1 LSVAAVALGALS
13 MPAAGPLAAEPGAL
27 MVIVDGSGSMEG
39 MLERKGRQSKISLV
53 RDSLLEALA
62 QAGSQ
67 TRIGLAAFGHRTG
80 GCNDVEIIRA
90 PERPDVE
97 RAMAPLAR
105 IKPRGKGALVHALR
119 EAAKQLPE
127 SASPRTLLLIHDGA
141 DNCQQDVCAA
151 GAELGAAGIT
161 VHVVSLGLPAD
172 EFSKIACLPQATG
185 GRHFK
190 VDSSEQVSPAIGEA
204 MRAASSEIAAIGLA
218 PAAPGGMSG
227 SNWATSVTPPAPVPA
242 TRQAVLNLTA
252 LTAPGSEPLGA
263 PLHWEVFR
271 ADDADAVLFDAWAT
285 NPVVPVAPGRYV
297 VTASSELVSA
307 SQSVTVP
314 DGRPTLVPI
323 VLGAGAMRVR
333 VTAQKTNAALGDAVI
348 TIASAEAAPLA
359 VFKAAEA
366 AALLPPG
373 RFRVS
378 AELGLVRSE
387 QTVAMAAGRPA
398 FVDIALNVGRLQI
411 TAGAAASEPAL
422 FIVMEDDPPRGRR
435 EVARSAATQAEFAL
449 PPGTYYVIARQGSSE
464 ARERLEIGSGDVVRR
479 TLTSATGR
487 LGFGSGAPGSTAPEE
502 RSAEVRAGDPA
513 PVKRRAE

>member
-1 LSVAAVALGALS
+1 VAAD
-13 MPAAGPLAAEPGAL
+13 GAL

-39 MLERKGRQSKISLV
+39 LIEKKGRQSKIALV

-67 TRIGLAAFGHRTG
+67 TRIGLAAFGHRNG
-80 GCNDVEIIRA
+80 GCSDVEIIRA

-97 RAMAPLAR
+97 RAVAPLAR

-127 SASPRTLLLIHDGA
+127 AASPRSLLLIHDGA

-172 EFSKIACLPQATG
+172 ELAKMTCLPQATG

-190 VDSSEQVSPAIGEA
+190 VESSEQVSPAIGEA

-218 PAAPGGMSG
+218 PAAQIGPSG
-227 SNWATSVTPPAPVPA
+227 SNWSTSIAPPAPVPA
-242 TRQAVLNLTA
+242 TRQAALHLTA
-252 LTAPGSEPLGA
+252 LTAPGSEPLA
-263 PLHWEVFR
+263 SPLHWEVFR
-271 ADDADAVLFDAWAT
+271 ADDADQVLFDAWAV
-285 NPVVPVAPGRYV
+285 NPVVPVVPGRYV
-297 VTASSELVSA
+297 VTASSDLVSA

-314 DGRPTLVPI
+314 EGRPTLVPI
-323 VLGAGAMRVR
+323 ALGAGAIRIR
-333 VTAQKTNAALGDAVI
+333 VTAQKTNAPVGDAVI
-348 TIASAEAAPLA
+348 TIASADAAPLA

-387 QTVAMAAGRPA
+387 QTVAIAAGRPA
-398 FVDIALNVGRLQI
+398 FVDIALNVGRLQL
-411 TAGAAASEPAL
+411 TAGAASSEAAL

-435 EVARSAATQAEFAL
+435 EVARSAASQTEFAL
-449 PPGTYYVIARQGSSE
+449 PPGTYYIIARQGSSE
-464 ARERLEIGSGDVVRR
+464 ARERLEIGSGDIVRR
-479 TLTSATGR
+479 MLTSSAGR
-487 LGFGSGAPGSTAPEE
+487 LVLVPGVSGTGTTAPDE
-502 RSAEVRAGDPA
+502 RAAELRAGEPA
-513 PVKRRAE
+513 PAKRRAD